1 MDRPGQRSR
10 RARRD
15 SGASAVEYGLI
26 IAGAGVVLVALSFA
40 TGKAVSGAFLTNAT
54 AVGGPSG
61 SVGIAQLGGVVANPS
76 TSSAAPTTTSAAPTT
91 TSAAPVTT
99 SAAPVTTSAAPV
111 TTSAAPVT
119 TSAAPTTSPTPTRP
133 ADAIDVSRNGRS
145 RQDVGADKDSFS
157 LTATVTPSTAGTT
170 IWDNNGRL
178 TFDPA
183 SGIATPSLVTVSY
196 SYTDRVGGKDIT
208 TTGTLTF
215 WVV

>member
-1 MDRPGQRSR
+1 MDRRGQRSR

-111 TTSAAPVT
+111 TTSAAP
-119 TSAAPTTSPTPTRP
+119 TTSPTPTRP
-133 ADAIDVSRNGRS
+133 ADAIDVSKHGRS
-145 RQDVGADKDSFS
+145 RPDVGADKDSFF